1 MKHRFNHL
9 VIYQDTDAEGVVYYA
24 NYLGYFER
32 GRMELLR
39 SMGLPMKKLK
49 QDFGIVFAIRKVE
62 CDYLAPA
69 RLEDEI
75 TIETEIV
82 EYTMATVNFSQKVF
96 RGEQMLVS
104 AKIQACSIA
113 INKFRPVRIPPA
125 LIAMLSG

>member
-1 MKHRFNHL
+1 VGHRFNHL

-39 SMGLPMKKLK
+39 SMGFPMKKLK

-69 RLEDEI
+69 MLEDEI
-75 TIETEIV
+75 TIETEIT
-82 EYTMATVNFSQKVF
+82 EHTMATVNFYQKAL
-96 RGEQMLVS
+96 RGEQLLVA
-104 AKIQACSIA
+104 AKIQACSID
-113 INKFRPVRIPPA
+113 INKFRPVRIPQK
-125 LIAMLSG
+125 LIDKL